1 MQAGNLKC
9 KVCGKACKTKGGL
22 TRHVNK
28 QHPEIANQPKPLSK
42 GSDIILQMPAISQL
56 LIQSFTELSDD
67 DCLPDKIRKEFK
79 DNVNL
84 QPLDIFV
91 KDIRDQYKKFAKRRD
106 AEKFYGSYL
115 AAIPLKASLYFPG
128 LSCHGATMVV
138 MKFAELLLVY
148 HKETNTKTIE
158 DPRVIELL
166 KDKET
171 DSLQYLGGYVL
182 RNIFRKVKK
191 SSKVSSSES
200 QQMIAI
206 LETSRVR
213 VEANQKLVN
222 TLNRGGLWAA
232 HGLMQDIFVCCEIE
246 FRKLITVQ
254 NIRKIDSKQLV
265 ETLVCDITVNSK
277 FNHLLEKTPIK
288 IDNHVAKDT
297 LQKVIELFVNVKA
310 FSHAKGIVES
320 YKAKQHKTKS
330 KSLRKDIK
338 RSTECSDE
346 RNM

>member
-1 MQAGNLKC
+1 
-9 KVCGKACKTKGGL
+9 
-22 TRHVNK
+22 
-28 QHPEIANQPKPLSK
+28 
-42 GSDIILQMPAISQL
+42 
-56 LIQSFTELSDD
+56 
-67 DCLPDKIRKEFK
+67 
-79 DNVNL
+79 
-84 QPLDIFV
+84 
-91 KDIRDQYKKFAKRRD
+91 
-106 AEKFYGSYL
+106 
-115 AAIPLKASLYFPG
+115 
-128 LSCHGATMVV
+128 

-148 HKETNTKTIE
+148 HKETNNKTIE
-158 DPRVIELL
+158 DLRVIEPL

-246 FRKLITVQ
+246 FRKLVTVQ
-254 NIRKIDSKQLV
+254 NIRKLDSKQLV
-265 ETLVCDITVNSK
+265 DTLVCDITVNSK

-297 LQKVIELFVNVKA
+297 LQKVIELFVNVRA

-320 YKAKQHKTKS
+320 CKAKQHKTKS

-338 RSTECSDE
+338 ISTECSDE

>member
-1 MQAGNLKC
+1 M
-9 KVCGKACKTKGGL
+9 
-22 TRHVNK
+22 
-28 QHPEIANQPKPLSK
+28 
-42 GSDIILQMPAISQL
+42 
-56 LIQSFTELSDD
+56 
-67 DCLPDKIRKEFK
+67 
-79 DNVNL
+79 
-84 QPLDIFV
+84 
-91 KDIRDQYKKFAKRRD
+91 
-106 AEKFYGSYL
+106 
-115 AAIPLKASLYFPG
+115 
-128 LSCHGATMVV
+128 
-138 MKFAELLLVY
+138 Y

-158 DPRVIELL
+158 DPRVIEPL

-191 SSKVSSSES
+191 SSKVSPSES

-206 LETSRVR
+206 LKTSHVR

-222 TLNRGGLWAA
+222 TLNHGGLWAA

-246 FRKLITVQ
+246 FRKLVTVQ

-288 IDNHVAKDT
+288 LDNYVAKDT
-297 LQKVIELFVNVKA
+297 LQKVIELFVNVRA

-338 RSTECSDE
+338 ISAECSDE
-346 RNM
+346 RNMLINSKLIY

>member
-1 MQAGNLKC
+1 MMI
-9 KVCGKACKTKGGL
+9 VC
-22 TRHVNK
+22 
-28 QHPEIANQPKPLSK
+28 Q
-42 GSDIILQMPAISQL
+42 
-56 LIQSFTELSDD
+56 
-67 DCLPDKIRKEFK
+67 RKYVRKFK

-84 QPLDIFV
+84 QPLDTFV

-106 AEKFYGSYL
+106 PEQFYGSYL
-115 AAIPLKASLYFPG
+115 AAIPLKASLYLPG
-128 LSCHGATMVV
+128 LSCHGAKMVV
-138 MKFAELLLVY
+138 MKSSELLLVY
-148 HKETNTKTIE
+148 HKETNPTKTE
-158 DPRVIELL
+158 DPRVIEPL

-171 DSLQYLGGYVL
+171 DSLQYLDGYVL

-213 VEANQKLVN
+213 VEANQKLVK

-246 FRKLITVQ
+246 FRKLVTVQ

-265 ETLVCDITVNSK
+265 EALVCDITVNSK
-277 FNHLLEKTPIK
+277 FNHLLEKTLIK
-288 IDNHVAKDT
+288 IDNHIAKDT
-297 LQKVIELFVNVKA
+297 LQKVTELFVNVMV

-330 KSLRKDIK
+330 KSLRKDIQ

>member
-1 MQAGNLKC
+1 MQAGNFKC
-9 KVCGKACKTKGGL
+9 EVCGKACKTKGGL

-42 GSDIILQMPAISQL
+42 GSDIILQMPAITQL
-56 LIQSFTELSDD
+56 LIRSFTELSDD

-91 KDIRDQYKKFAKRRD
+91 KDIRDQYKTFVKRRD
-106 AEKFYGSYL
+106 PEKFYGSYL
-115 AAIPLKASLYFPG
+115 TAIPLKASLYFPG
-128 LSCHGATMVV
+128 LSCHGATMVI

-148 HKETNTKTIE
+148 HKETNNKTIE
-158 DPRVIELL
+158 DPRAIEPL

-206 LETSRVR
+206 LETSHVR

-246 FRKLITVQ
+246 FRKLVTVQ
-254 NIRKIDSKQLV
+254 TS
-265 ETLVCDITVNSK
+265 
-277 FNHLLEKTPIK
+277 EKSIQ
-288 IDNHVAKDT
+288 N
-297 LQKVIELFVNVKA
+297 N
-310 FSHAKGIVES
+310 
-320 YKAKQHKTKS
+320 
-330 KSLRKDIK
+330 
-338 RSTECSDE
+338 
-346 RNM
+346 